1 MAKCYWIVF
10 GFSGFS
16 PDSSPQIFSSFIVL
30 FVERVSSSSQRLCM
44 DYLCIVLDSID

>member
-1 MAKCYWIVF
+1 MLFYFPFSLFEGMMAKCYWIVF

-30 FVERVSSSSQRLCM
+30 FVEQVSSSP
-44 DYLCIVLDSID
+44 